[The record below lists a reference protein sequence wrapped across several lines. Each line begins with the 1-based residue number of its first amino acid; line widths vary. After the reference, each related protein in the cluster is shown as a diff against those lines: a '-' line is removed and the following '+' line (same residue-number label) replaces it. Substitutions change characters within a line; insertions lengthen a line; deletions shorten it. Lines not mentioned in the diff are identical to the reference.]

1 MQSSSNLL
9 GRVKEFSLLSTPLQG
24 SDRWD
29 RHLFLKHDENRQR
42 KLFKFALLAT
52 RLRITFAVSNGKLNL
67 CTTYDNDDD
76 E

>member
-24 SDRWD
+24 SYRWD

-52 RLRITFAVSNGKLNL
+52 RLRNHLRSVEWEVKPLYNL
-67 CTTYDNDDD
+67 
-76 E
+76 